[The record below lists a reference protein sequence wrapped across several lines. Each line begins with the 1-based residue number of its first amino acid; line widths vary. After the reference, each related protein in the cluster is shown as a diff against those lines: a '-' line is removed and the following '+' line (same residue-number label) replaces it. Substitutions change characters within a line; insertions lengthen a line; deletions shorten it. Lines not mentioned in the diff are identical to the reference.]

1 MILRLRNFGHALLPR
16 ALGFPLP
23 FISSWTVADR
33 AEPAVKID
41 VGAAFRA
48 KRAGGKNGRL
58 AADRTGPE
66 RCSVW
71 LFIKTGFRIY
81 DWHDSAGAWVRG
93 AIIPCSTK
101 KHAPESLRRQA
112 ATWSRRA
119 ADRRPRNRTQ

>member
-1 MILRLRNFGHALLPR
+1 MILRLGNFGHALLAR
-16 ALGFPLP
+16 AIGFRIR
-23 FISSWTVADR
+23 FMRGRNGVNA

-71 LFIKTGFRIY
+71 LFIKTVFRFCG
-81 DWHDSAGAWVRG
+81 WHGLAGAWG
-93 AIIPCSTK
+93 
-101 KHAPESLRRQA
+101 
-112 ATWSRRA
+112 
-119 ADRRPRNRTQ
+119 